1 MSVVAGLEPQKVLKF
16 FEELCSMPHGSYNN
30 QQISDYLVEF
40 AKARNLKYRQD
51 QALNVVIWKDGTK
64 GYENSPA
71 VILQGHMDM
80 VAVQTDDCKKDMM
93 TDGLDLM
100 VEGEYLTAEGTSLG
114 GDDCIAVA
122 MALAVLDAEDLSHPP
137 IEAIFTTDEEV
148 GMLGA
153 VAMECSDI
161 KGRLMLNLDSEDE
174 GVFTVSCAGGATAK
188 VVLPVEKELVKATP
202 VQIKI
207 SGLKGGH
214 SGMEIDKE
222 RINANTLLGR
232 LLSAVEC
239 EEVGIVSVHGGEK
252 DNAIANK
259 AEALL
264 AVAGDEAEHV
274 MDTVAEVTKKVQAE
288 YATVDPDLCVE
299 TCICGEEQ
307 ELSAFTA
314 VDTARV
320 ITALMTL
327 PNGVMRMN
335 PDMEHMVQTSLN
347 LGVLRTTENQVTMSY
362 GVRSSVESEK
372 EYLIDRIRVLAELL
386 DGWVDIMGDYPGWE
400 FMPKSELRDVC
411 VEQFVKNYGY
421 EPKIIGV
428 HAGLECGV
436 FASKLPG
443 LQCISMGPQ
452 MKDIHTP
459 MEVLSI
465 PSTERTWKLVKD
477 ILANLK

>member
-1 MSVVAGLEPQKVLKF
+1 
-16 FEELCSMPHGSYNN
+16 MPHGSYNN
-30 QQISDYLVEF
+30 QQISDYLVNF
-40 AKARNLKYRQD
+40 AKTRNLKYRQD

-71 VILQGHMDM
+71 VIIQGHMDM
-80 VAVQTDDCKKDMM
+80 VAVQTEDCKKDML
-93 TDGLDLM
+93 TEGLDLL
-100 VEGEYLTAEGTSLG
+100 VEGEYLTADGTSLG

-122 MALAVLDAEDLSHPP
+122 MALAVIDSDDIPHPP

-153 VAMECSDI
+153 VAMDCSDI
-161 KGRLMLNLDSEDE
+161 KGRMMLNLDSEDE

-188 VVLPVEKELVKATP
+188 VVLPVEKESVKAIP

-232 LLSAVEC
+232 LLNAVEC
-239 EEVGIVSVHGGEK
+239 EEVQIVSVNGGEK

-264 AVAGDEAEHV
+264 AVAQDEAEHV
-274 MDTVAEVTKKVQAE
+274 METIGELYKTVQAE
-288 YATVDPDLCVE
+288 YKTVDPDVCVE
-299 TCICGEEQ
+299 TSVCGEET
-307 ELSAFTA
+307 ELMAFTA

-335 PDMEHMVQTSLN
+335 PDMDHMVQTSLN
-347 LGVLRTTENQVTMSY
+347 LGVLRTTEGEVTLSY

-372 EYLIDRIRVLAELL
+372 VYLIDRIIVLAELL
-386 DGWVDIMGDYPGWE
+386 DGWVDVMGDYPGWE
-400 FMPKSELRDVC
+400 YMPESELRDVC
-411 VEQFVKNYGY
+411 VDQFVKNYGY
-421 EPKIIGV
+421 QPEVIGV

-436 FASKLPG
+436 FSSKLPG

-459 MEVLSI
+459 MEMLSI
-465 PSTERTWKLVKD
+465 PSTERTWKLLKD